1 MVMMM
6 MMTMTQQQQQQQQL
20 SGMVLM
26 AVGSE
31 VSVYDWA
38 VMVAGIFMIFS
49 LALSTFLLFDHLSTY
64 NDPEVMKQNKNHKPG
79 PVSYLCL
86 LLLLCLFSGCLL
98 EFSLLVGVVTK
109 RKATGDVCVN
119 LCVFLVPSQEQ
130 KWLIGVIFMVPV
142 YVVTSV
148 CHFNPVYSK
157 ILRD

>member
-6 MMTMTQQQQQQQQL
+6 MMMVTMTQQQQQQQQQL
-20 SGMVLM
+20 SEMALM
-26 AVGSE
+26 AVGSD
-31 VSVYDWA
+31 VSVYEWA

-64 NDPEVMKQNKNHKPG
+64 NDPE
-79 PVSYLCL
+79 
-86 LLLLCLFSGCLL
+86 
-98 EFSLLVGVVTK
+98 
-109 RKATGDVCVN
+109 
-119 LCVFLVPSQEQ
+119 EQ

-148 CHFNPVYSK
+148 CCFNPVYSK